1 MQKKRSKIIK
11 DLIMN
16 RIDVLQAMQSLY
28 FMLEDIDDL
37 EIKDGVNNEI
47 NGYNEK
53 AKIPEYRKVNA
64 ILIGDIQVGYAV
76 YNNVNIPIVNKK
88 AFDFFSI
95 VEINNPIST
104 LMKMA
109 EAENESKNHTLF
121 LDANLAIVNQ
131 YKVTNGSVIRAR
143 RELSIY
149 AYNNILSTIKDKIL
163 SIFKLLEEN
172 YGNLDELYIDFS
184 DSSKKEVVIK
194 EIEQIVY
201 NDNSINIGD
210 GNEFNNSVVG
220 DNNGN

>member
-37 EIKDGVNNEI
+37 EIKDWVNNEI

-88 AFDFFSI
+88 AFDFF
-95 VEINNPIST
+95 
-104 LMKMA
+104 L
-109 EAENESKNHTLF
+109 
-121 LDANLAIVNQ
+121 
-131 YKVTNGSVIRAR
+131 
-143 RELSIY
+143 
-149 AYNNILSTIKDKIL
+149 
-163 SIFKLLEEN
+163 
-172 YGNLDELYIDFS
+172 
-184 DSSKKEVVIK
+184 
-194 EIEQIVY
+194 
-201 NDNSINIGD
+201 
-210 GNEFNNSVVG
+210 
-220 DNNGN
+220 